1 MYELISVIGALLVV
15 ILGAG
20 FLGSQFCYAL
30 GIEFDGTAW
39 FLSVLIAV
47 IIFGIPL
54 LLIMRHI
61 FKK

>member
-1 MYELISVIGALLVV
+1 MYELISIIGAMLMV

-20 FLGSQFCYAL
+20 FIGSQFCYAL
-30 GIEFDGTAW
+30 GIEFDGGAW
-39 FLSVLIAV
+39 LLSVLIALIV
-47 IIFGIPL
+47 FGIPL